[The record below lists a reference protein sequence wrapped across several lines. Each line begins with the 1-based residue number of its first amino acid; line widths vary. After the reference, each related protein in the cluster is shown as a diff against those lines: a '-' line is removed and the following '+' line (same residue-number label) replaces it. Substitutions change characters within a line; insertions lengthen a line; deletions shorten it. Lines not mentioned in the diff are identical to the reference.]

1 MKRYIFLL
9 LFIVFH
15 FLSFTQTSK
24 KYIIQ
29 PGESILEIIP
39 KNETFEYPKFEQG
52 VVYFRDGKRSSAKLN
67 YSFVYEEM
75 LFIGSNGDTLT
86 ILNPGETS
94 SVVIGKDEFYH
105 TGIRFVKLD
114 TAIGD
119 VKLGV
124 SSFFATL
131 SKKKVGAYGTTT
143 EGGTD
148 SYSSFIVPNN
158 TKLTLTPSIVT
169 TVACRKA
176 LFIGNKFNKFVPVT
190 KKNIFSLY
198 PEKEEQLKKYFQG
211 KEVNFSS
218 REDIIS
224 LIAHM
229 SKF

>member
-9 LFIVFH
+9 LLIVFH

-24 KYIIQ
+24 KYVIQ

-39 KNETFEYPKFEQG
+39 QNETFEYPKFEQG

-67 YSFVYEEM
+67 YSYVYEEM

-169 TVACRKA
+169 TVTYRKA

-218 REDIIS
+218 REDIVS

>member
-1 MKRYIFLL
+1 MKKYIFLL
-9 LFIVFH
+9 LFIGIYFI
-15 FLSFTQTSK
+15 SYTQAPK

-29 PGESILEIIP
+29 PGETILEVIP
-39 KNETFEYPKFEQG
+39 KNETFEYLKFEQG

-75 LFIGSNGDTLT
+75 LFIATNGDTLT

-105 TGIRFVKLD
+105 AGIRFVKLD

-124 SSFFATL
+124 SNFFATL

-169 TVACRKA
+169 TVARRKA
-176 LFIGNKFNKFVPVT
+176 LFIGNKFNQFIPVT
-190 KKNIFSLY
+190 KKNIVSFY
-198 PEKEEQLKKYFQG
+198 PEKEAQLKKYFQG

-218 REDIIS
+218 REDIIA
-224 LIAHM
+224 LIAYM
-229 SKF
+229 GTL